1 MHAPV
6 EDAYSRQPLLMR
18 ILVRRLV
25 YRHPR
30 TWGALCLAAGAWVL
44 ILGAI
49 LCAYGLWWGA
59 ALLAAGALE
68 LWVASR
74 LLGTTRG

>member
-1 MHAPV
+1 MHATTD
-6 EDAYSRQPLLMR
+6 DAYSRQPLLMR
-18 ILVRRLV
+18 VLVRRSA

-30 TWGALCLAAGAWVL
+30 AWGGLCLAAGAWVL

-49 LCAYGLWWGA
+49 LCADALWWGA
-59 ALLAAGALE
+59 ALVAVGALE

-74 LLGTTRG
+74 LLHPTRG